1 MFAVDVGSEE
11 DREFDRI
18 VGVLEEILI
27 EGEILEIQKNFCE
40 KHCGIFEDTD
50 ENKLEYTD
58 LFRQYTDIVEK
69 GLEAKLQERI
79 PDFKMSMFESLLK
92 SREEDEMSADLF
104 DILLSFGDF
113 NEFKQ
118 YMLSVKRGL
127 DMMMAPSSRRLES
140 NV

>member
-1 MFAVDVGSEE
+1 MFAEDVGSAE

-18 VGVLEEILI
+18 VGVLEEVLM

-40 KHCGIFEDTD
+40 KYCGTFEDTD
-50 ENKLEYTD
+50 ENKLEYMD
-58 LFRQYTDIVEK
+58 IFKQYTDIVERS
-69 GLEAKLQERI
+69 LEMKLQERM

-92 SREEDEMSADLF
+92 SREEGEMNADIF

-118 YMLSVKRGL
+118 YMLSVKRGVDL
-127 DMMMAPSSRRLES
+127 MGPSSRRLES